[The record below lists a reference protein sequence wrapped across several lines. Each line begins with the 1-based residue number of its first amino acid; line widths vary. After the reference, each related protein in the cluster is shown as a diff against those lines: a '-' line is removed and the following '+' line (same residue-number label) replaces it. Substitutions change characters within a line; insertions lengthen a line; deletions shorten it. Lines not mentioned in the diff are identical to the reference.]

1 MKKIRISVL
10 VLAAL
15 LLCNLAVTAQT
26 AKMTPLETAAMAYFA
41 DFPGSRIIPASNVF
55 KAMDAK
61 EKFFLLDIRSAADY
75 AKGHLKGAVNAPFG
89 PAVTAALAWL
99 PEDMPVYVNCYTGQ
113 TAGQTIAVLNVAGIN
128 AQSIQYGWNLGI
140 SKTEGY
146 EARVT
151 TTATPAPEKTGM
163 KIDPSIMAG
172 VDAFFKAIPTKGNNI
187 WGSDKIKAA
196 LDAKQ
201 DLPVVSV
208 QQAKDYDAGHVAGSI
223 NIPFV
228 KGMQTGF
235 AQLPKNKTFVVH
247 CYSGQTAGQVVGI
260 LRLLGYDAVSMKS
273 GMGTPV
279 TVPSGWVNE
288 GFPVVK

>member
-26 AKMTPLETAAMAYFA
+26 AKMKPLETAAMAYFA
-41 DFPGSRIIPASNVF
+41 DFPSSRVVPSATVF
-55 KAMDAK
+55 KAIDAK
-61 EKFFLLDIRSAADY
+61 EKLFLLDIRSAADY

-89 PAVTAALAWL
+89 PALTDALAWL

-163 KIDPSIMAG
+163 KIDPSIMTA
-172 VDAFFKAIPTKGNNI
+172 VDAYFKAIPTKGNNI

-201 DLPVVSV
+201 DLPIVSV
-208 QQAKDYDAGHVAGSI
+208 QQAKDYDAAHIAGSI

-247 CYSGQTAGQVVGI
+247 CYTGQTAGQVVGI

-273 GMGTPV
+273 GMGNAV
-279 TVPSGWVNE
+279 TSPSGWVNE
-288 GFPVVK
+288 GYPVVK

>member
-1 MKKIRISVL
+1 MKKIRIAVL
-10 VLAAL
+10 TMAAM

-41 DFPGSRIIPASNVF
+41 DFPSSRVVPASKIF
-55 KAMDAK
+55 ASIDAK
-61 EKFFLLDIRSAADY
+61 EKLFLLDIRSAADY

-89 PAVTAALAWL
+89 PALTEALAWL
-99 PEDMPVYVNCYTGQ
+99 PDDMPVYVNCYTGQ
-113 TAGQTIAVLNVAGIN
+113 TAGQAVAVLAVAGIN
-128 AQSIQYGWNLGI
+128 AQSVQYGWNLGI
-140 SKTEGY
+140 MKTEGY

-172 VDAFFKAIPTKGNNI
+172 VDAFFKAIPAKGNNI
-187 WGSDKIKAA
+187 WAADKIKAA

-201 DLPVVSV
+201 DLLVVSV
-208 QQAKDYDAGHVAGSI
+208 QQAKDYDAGHIESSI

>member
-1 MKKIRISVL
+1 MKKIRIAVL
-10 VLAAL
+10 VMAAL
-15 LLCNLAVTAQT
+15 LLSNLAVTAQST
-26 AKMTPLETAAMAYFA
+26 KMTPLEKAAMAYFA
-41 DFPGSRIIPASNVF
+41 DFPSSRVIPASKVF
-55 KAMDAK
+55 ASIDAK
-61 EKFFLLDIRSAADY
+61 EKLFLLDIRTAADY
-75 AKGHLKGAVNAPFG
+75 EKGHLKGAVNAPFG
-89 PAVTAALAWL
+89 PALTAALAWL
-99 PEDMPVYVNCYTGQ
+99 PDAVPVYVNCYTGQ
-113 TAGQTIAVLNVAGIN
+113 TAGQAVAVLVVAGIN

-140 SKTEGY
+140 TKTEGY

-163 KIDPSIMAG
+163 KIDPSIMTA
-172 VDAFFKAIPTKGNNI
+172 VEAYFAAIPTKGNNI
-187 WGSDKIKAA
+187 WAADKIKAA

-201 DLPVVSV
+201 DLLVVSV
-208 QQAKDYDAGHVAGSI
+208 QQAKDYDAGHIAGSI

-279 TVPSGWVNE
+279 TAPSGWVNE

>member
-41 DFPGSRIIPASNVF
+41 DFPGSRVVPAATVF
-55 KAMDAK
+55 KAIDAK
-61 EKFFLLDIRSAADY
+61 EKLFLLDIRSAADY

-89 PAVTAALAWL
+89 PAITEALAWL

-113 TAGQTIAVLNVAGIN
+113 TAGQAVAALVVAGIN

-140 SKTEGY
+140 MKTEGY

-151 TTATPAPEKTGM
+151 TAATPAPEKTGM
-163 KIDPSIMAG
+163 KIDPSIKAG
-172 VDAFFKAIPTKGNNI
+172 VDAFFKAIPAKGNNI
-187 WGSDKIKAA
+187 CAADKIKAA
-196 LDAKQ
+196 LAAKQ
-201 DLPVVSV
+201 DLLIVSV
-208 QQAKDYDAGHVAGSI
+208 RKAKDYTEGHIAGAI

-228 KGMQTGF
+228 KGMQTSF

-273 GMGTPV
+273 GLGTPV
-279 TVPSGWVNE
+279 TAPSGWVNE
-288 GFPVVK
+288 GFPLVK